1 MLKTI
6 ETVQT
11 IKLMTAQYALGV
23 MDVIMGIDASSEDDE
38 YRAGYGYQYEAE
50 QKADGVRN
58 ED

>member
-11 IKLMTAQYALGV
+11 IKLMTARYALGV
-23 MDVIMGIDASSEDDE
+23 IDVIIGIDAAFEDAE
-38 YRAGYGYQYEAE
+38 YLAGYGYQYEAE